1 MAVTLSL
8 VLSTALALVTG
19 TAALL
24 WAGLVAPEMDE
35 LVDTPSIRDLRT
47 W

>member
-8 VLSTALALVTG
+8 VLSGALALLTG
-19 TAALL
+19 ATALL
-24 WAGLVAPEMDE
+24 WAGLVAPEQVKFLDA
-35 LVDTPSIRDLRT
+35 PGRRDLRT